1 VCNDRRRRLIDRRC
15 CRLRVCHWN
24 ENDAQRQRQIS
35 LTGCVPTASVA
46 LLLLLLKL
54 LCHPSDAAACELRT
68 VITYTKVQHHW
79 HDLTRDDVGLCAAGA
94 SSRTSPSSTC
104 AMAAV
109 AIVSMHTHTHLVII
123 IIIIIIIN
131 SCSWYQWLL
140 LAVDIMVRSQ
150 MYSNPTTLSDMRGIL
165 IVLNATSSSLGT
177 TVSELRTT
185 SPCH

>member
-1 VCNDRRRRLIDRRC
+1 
-15 CRLRVCHWN
+15 
-24 ENDAQRQRQIS
+24 
-35 LTGCVPTASVA
+35 VA

-109 AIVSMHTHTHLVII
+109 AIVSMHTHSPRHHHHHHHQQLQLVPVAAIG
-123 IIIIIIIN
+123 
-131 SCSWYQWLL
+131 S
-140 LAVDIMVRSQ
+140 
-150 MYSNPTTLSDMRGIL
+150 
-165 IVLNATSSSLGT
+165 
-177 TVSELRTT
+177 
-185 SPCH
+185 